1 MIKGDIISI
10 DYIGTRGGTRNLS
23 KVIGRT
29 LLNLCERM
37 KSMKGFADEFRPPR
51 VSSIPFFF
59 YHHRINPAFLI
70 RDENENLLSNR
81 FSIVRPRLRR
91 VIWLEIIG
99 NYLCVQSKRLLSFVS
114 ARDD

>member
-51 VSSIPFFF
+51 VSSIPFF
-59 YHHRINPAFLI
+59 
-70 RDENENLLSNR
+70 LSSSDQPR
-81 FSIVRPRLRR
+81 FSHSGR
-91 VIWLEIIG
+91 E
-99 NYLCVQSKRLLSFVS
+99 
-114 ARDD
+114 

>member
-59 YHHRINPAFLI
+59 IIVGSTPLFSFGTRMRIFSRIAFQL
-70 RDENENLLSNR
+70 
-81 FSIVRPRLRR
+81 F
-91 VIWLEIIG
+91 
-99 NYLCVQSKRLLSFVS
+99 
-114 ARDD
+114 ARDYEE